1 MQMTESRTERILK
14 RAACLKRAA
23 ARKRFHLLSACS
35 FALCLLAIAGFGMQ
49 MPGWMAGL
57 SSSDNA
63 GTVRHAS
70 GAASL
75 IASHALLGYLVM
87 GLLSF
92 SLGICLTLLLFR
104 IRRRS
109 ERQRREG
116 KKHDA

>member
-1 MQMTESRTERILK
+1 MPTIKVRTERILK
-14 RAACLKRAA
+14 WAANLKRAA
-23 ARKRFHLLSACS
+23 ARKRFRLLSAGS
-35 FALCLLAIAGFGMQ
+35 LALCLLAIAGVGTQ
-49 MPGWMAGL
+49 MPGWMAMHA
-57 SSSDNA
+57 DTA

-75 IASHALLGYLVM
+75 IANHALLGYLLM

-104 IRRRS
+104 IRRHA
-109 ERQRREG
+109 ERQRRED

>member
-1 MQMTESRTERILK
+1 MQTTEVRTERILK
-14 RAACLKRAA
+14 RTAGLKHKAEK
-23 ARKRFHLLSACS
+23 KRFRLLSAVS
-35 FALCLLAIAGFGMQ
+35 FALCLLVIAGFGMH
-49 MPGWMAGL
+49 MPGRLAGL
-57 SSSDNA
+57 SSSDA
-63 GTVRHAS
+63 GILRHAS

-75 IASHALLGYLVM
+75 IADHALLGYLLM

-116 KKHDA
+116 KKHDV

>member
-1 MQMTESRTERILK
+1 MQTTKVRTERILK
-14 RAACLKRAA
+14 RAAGLKHKAE
-23 ARKRFHLLSACS
+23 RKRFCLLSAGS
-35 FALCLLAIAGFGMQ
+35 FALCLLAITGFGMQ

-57 SSSDNA
+57 SISDA
-63 GTVRHAS
+63 AIRHTS

-75 IASHALLGYLVM
+75 IAGHALLGYLLM

-92 SLGICLTLLLFR
+92 LLGICLTLLLVR

>member
-1 MQMTESRTERILK
+1 MQTIKVRTERILK
-14 RAACLKRAA
+14 WAANLKRAA
-23 ARKRFHLLSACS
+23 TRKRFRLLSAGS
-35 FALCLLAIAGFGMQ
+35 LALCLLAIAGVGTQ
-49 MPGWMAGL
+49 MPGWMAMHA
-57 SSSDNA
+57 DNA

-75 IASHALLGYLVM
+75 IANHALLGYLLM

-104 IRRRS
+104 IRRHA
-109 ERQRREG
+109 ERQRRED